1 MKTMNAELKNGMQFV
16 RDQTRYEIVELK
28 NPDQSMIC
36 TIEVQRLNSP
46 LNKINNNYYQYFS
59 RYEILAA
66 MEMN

>member
-1 MKTMNAELKNGMQFV
+1 MNAELKNGMQFV

-36 TIEVQRLNSP
+36 TIEVQRNSP

-66 MEMN
+66 MEMT